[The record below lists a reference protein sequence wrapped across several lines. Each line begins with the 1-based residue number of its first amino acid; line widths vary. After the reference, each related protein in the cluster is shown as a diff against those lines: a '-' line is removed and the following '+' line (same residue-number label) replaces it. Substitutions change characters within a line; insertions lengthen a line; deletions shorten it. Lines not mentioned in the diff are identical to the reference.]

1 MKNLFKEMSKS
12 QLDESLSENYDSLQN
27 LQFQQS
33 LQQLEDTSQ
42 ILKTKKN
49 IARIK
54 TIIRN
59 NNVIIDKSNQDKN
72 K

>member
-54 TIIRN
+54 TILRN

>member
-1 MKNLFKEMSKS
+1 MKNIFREMSKS
-12 QLDESLSENYDSLQN
+12 QLYDSLSENFNSLQN

-42 ILKTKKN
+42 ILKAKKN

-54 TIIRN
+54 TILTN
-59 NNVIIDKSNQDKN
+59 NNIIDKSNQDKN

>member
-1 MKNLFKEMSKS
+1 MKNLFRGMSKS
-12 QLDESLSENYDSLQN
+12 QLHDSLLENYDSLQN

-54 TIIRN
+54 TIIRIN
-59 NNVIIDKSNQDKN
+59 SFNIDKSNQDKN